1 MDNNLLNTILN
12 IPGMGAQVQI
22 PMALPEQMPQ
32 QQAAAQTPQ
41 EIGNNLLQAVNV
53 MKKQTPTERIMAMAT
68 PQEAPAPQQNGM
80 GRLGHMMDMQTLK
93 EIEEQKAGAKDLE
106 NEFANYKK
114 SQAQLSPWAA
124 LALGVNDMFNH
135 QNTLGNYFQQQQEQR
150 KNLLDMAS
158 KVQNAKSAVSDKQI
172 DYLKTRLQ
180 DEKANELL
188 KLQRELAYAK
198 INNQQDMLDARL
210 EAKGEGADKKD
221 SGGKTLTA
229 SETEQL
235 ADIKNQLGSI
245 DNIYTD
251 WKKRGLGAD
260 NVSAYIG
267 NNLAGYLPNTTTA
280 EYKDNLKQKAQ
291 IIGKALEGGKLT
303 DVDYEK
309 YINFLPQPGDTE
321 SRAKNRI
328 ENLKT
333 ALKNAYNVRTKTF
346 GEAGYNTSNL
356 SPIEG
361 AGNLS
366 PEQEARRQALM
377 KKQAR

>member
-1 MDNNLLNTILN
+1 
-12 IPGMGAQVQI
+12 MGAQVQI